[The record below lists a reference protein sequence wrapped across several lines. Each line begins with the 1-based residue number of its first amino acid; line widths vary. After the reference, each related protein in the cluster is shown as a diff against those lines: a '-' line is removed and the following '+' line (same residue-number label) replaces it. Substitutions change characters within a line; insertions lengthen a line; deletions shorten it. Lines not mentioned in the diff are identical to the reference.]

1 MQKTVKNNIKKLQ
14 GEINIP
20 SDKSMSHRAAIFASL
35 AKGISHIKNFSQG
48 KDPHSTI
55 QVLKNLGVN
64 IDIKSDNEIFINSNT
79 KFTCPPQILN
89 AGNSGTTIRL
99 MTGILAGQEFNSII
113 TGDESLSTRPMK
125 RIIEPLTLM
134 GAKINSI
141 DGKCPLKIYGQQLHA
156 IDYQSKIAS
165 AQVKS
170 CILLAGLFSDGI
182 TKFTEPYPSRNH
194 SEILLKHMGAD
205 ICIEGNSVSI
215 SKSKLSPL
223 DIEIFGDISS
233 AAFFIGAALI
243 VNNSHI
249 ILKNIGLN
257 PTRTGILEVIE
268 KMGADYKILNKREIC
283 SEIIGDIEIKY
294 SELKGCTIEGEIIPR
309 LIDEIPIIALLATQ
323 ACGKT
328 VIKDAADLRNKESDR
343 ISTVVK
349 QLKTLG
355 ANIQET
361 PDGMIIEGK
370 TELTGGCEVN
380 SYKDHRIAMMLYVA
394 GLICKKEILINDFD
408 CTSISFPEFEELMH
422 KIFKY

>member
-141 DGKCPLKIYGQQLHA
+141 DGKCPLKIYGQKLHA